1 MADSGVSASPHTL
14 MRLSDVNRTFQLGEL
29 AIEVLR
35 GISLEIL
42 TGEFLAILGP
52 SGSGKTTLLNL
63 IGGMDRPTSGSV
75 TFDGLELSSADNR
88 MLTEYRRNQI
98 GFIFQ
103 FFNLVPNLTAIEN
116 VAVATEICDHPRDAD
131 EELARVEL
139 TDRRDHFPAQ
149 LSGGEQQ
156 RVAIARAIAKDPKLL
171 LCDEPTGSLDL
182 ETGRRVLRLLVDLTR
197 NLNKTVVVITHNTA
211 IADVADRVVHLG
223 SGRIREI
230 ITNASPRVPEEVS
243 W

>member
-1 MADSGVSASPHTL
+1 MADLGGSASPHTL

-197 NLNKTVVVITHNTA
+197 DLNKTVVVITHNAA

>member
-1 MADSGVSASPHTL
+1 MADSGGSASPHTL

-63 IGGMDRPTSGSV
+63 IGGMDRPTSGNVS
-75 TFDGLELSSADNR
+75 FDGLELSSADNS

-116 VAVATEICDHPRDAD
+116 VAIATEICDHPRDAD

-139 TDRRDHFPAQ
+139 TDRRDHLLHQP
-149 LSGGEQQ
+149 GG
-156 RVAIARAIAKDPKLL
+156 
-171 LCDEPTGSLDL
+171 
-182 ETGRRVLRLLVDLTR
+182 
-197 NLNKTVVVITHNTA
+197 
-211 IADVADRVVHLG
+211 
-223 SGRIREI
+223 
-230 ITNASPRVPEEVS
+230 
-243 W
+243 

>member
-1 MADSGVSASPHTL
+1 M
-14 MRLSDVNRTFQLGEL
+14 NRTFQLGEL

-197 NLNKTVVVITHNTA
+197 DLNKTVVVITHNTA

>member
-116 VAVATEICDHPRDAD
+116 VVVATEICDHPRDAD

-156 RVAIARAIAKDPKLL
+156 RVAIARAFANKPKLVVA
-171 LCDEPTGSLDL
+171 DEPTGNLDGQTAESVFELIL
-182 ETGRRVLRLLVDLTR
+182 EMNKEFGTAFIIVTHDMALAERIGSVYRLHDGCLTAVDT
-197 NLNKTVVVITHNTA
+197 I
-211 IADVADRVVHLG
+211 
-223 SGRIREI
+223 
-230 ITNASPRVPEEVS
+230 
-243 W
+243 